1 MGIINSV
8 HVVLHDR
15 ETEYPLSESF
25 PLILQYNHQ
34 RNVTARHRRIISDH
48 KYMYLLCYDSI
59 YKRRQADGERG
70 HSLFHA

>member
-1 MGIINSV
+1 MTVRQNTLLPNHSLLV
-8 HVVLHDR
+8 
-15 ETEYPLSESF
+15 
-25 PLILQYNHQ
+25 LQYNHQ